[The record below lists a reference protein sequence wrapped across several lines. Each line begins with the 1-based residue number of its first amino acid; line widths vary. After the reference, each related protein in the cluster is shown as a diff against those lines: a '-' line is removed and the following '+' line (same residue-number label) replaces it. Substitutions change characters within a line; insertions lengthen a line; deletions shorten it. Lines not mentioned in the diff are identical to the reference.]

1 MTRPNKQW
9 NNYRLTTLVKHP
21 STTSKTYSDSRPFI
35 YNHIQYSSTTRLP
48 HCHYRFPMLTINEC
62 FFHYTQCIWRK
73 IQKCGLQ
80 AYYKENDDITK
91 LVRRATVLPLVPQN
105 KVEDVWF
112 NALQDTGDADKVP
125 DTTTYTDYV
134 TRHWVETHIFLWNH
148 YLTDGPRTTNHLE
161 DWHNKIRK
169 KVRHLRD
176 HRLNPDHTS
185 HDKDNYHP
193 VCSRRSPTTQKTNLQ
208 TYRLQTSATER
219 QIPPGV
225 RYSDR
230 YRQG

>member
-1 MTRPNKQW
+1 MEK
-9 NNYRLTTLVKHP
+9 L
-21 STTSKTYSDSRPFI
+21 YSRVFCISERKFVAESI
-35 YNHIQYSSTTRLP
+35 
-48 HCHYRFPMLTINEC
+48 TIAKN
-62 FFHYTQCIWRK
+62 Q
-73 IQKCGLQ
+73 
-80 AYYKENDDITK
+80 K
-91 LVRRATVLPLVPQN
+91 LVRRTAVFSLVPQN

-161 DWHNKIRK
+161 GWHNKIRK

-185 HDKDNYHP
+185 HDKDNYLP